1 MSTSRA
7 PEQRSATDPLAGG
20 GRRAGRERALALL
33 YEAEQKGIGPL
44 EVTRELP
51 VAPQRYGLEIL
62 TALVANAA
70 TVDSLIGRYCVGW
83 RLERVPMVDRALLR
97 IAVTELIA
105 RPEIPAAVVIDEAVE
120 LAKVYST
127 ALSGSYLNGVLGA
140 VARETRPAGELSSPA
155 RCPAEVPSGP

>member
-1 MSTSRA
+1 
-7 PEQRSATDPLAGG
+7 
-20 GRRAGRERALALL
+20 
-33 YEAEQKGIGPL
+33 
-44 EVTRELP
+44 
-51 VAPQRYGLEIL
+51 
-62 TALVANAA
+62 
-70 TVDSLIGRYCVGW
+70 
-83 RLERVPMVDRALLR
+83 VDRALLR